1 MTYDTGLILEG
12 GGMRATYTTGVLDFF
27 MDRDIYFRHIY
38 GVSAGACHACSY
50 ISKQR
55 GRAFEIFEKYLND
68 KRYCS
73 LKSLRRTGDLF
84 GVEMIYDPIPNR
96 YVPFDYEQAAAY
108 DGELF
113 SVVTDCITGEAA
125 YLRIGDLHG
134 DMIKIRASASLPLL
148 ARTVHIDGNDY
159 LDGGIS
165 DSIPLAESIRA
176 GNRKNVLILT
186 REKGYKK
193 KKSKVN
199 HLISRVY
206 RKSAPGLVRAQK
218 TRHIRYNRS
227 LELAQQEEKA
237 GRAFIIRPS
246 VRPQAGRVEKNLDK
260 LRDLYELGYSDAQ
273 IHFDSLMKFLNGNG

>member
-84 GVEMIYDPIPNR
+84 GVEMIYDLIPNR